1 MKVSGSIFAGRRG
14 RRPDDEESMPELRKD
29 PVVGRWVI
37 ISTERSRRPTNF
49 QDVQH
54 ERTTGFCP
62 FCPGNEDKTPP
73 EVFAFRKDGTAPNT
87 PGWEVRVV
95 PNKFPALQIEGTLDR
110 RGEGLYD
117 KMNGVGAHEVVI
129 ETPIHDQDLA
139 DLPIEHLVLVLKAYR
154 ERMNDLHRDR
164 RFRYVLIFKNHGPGA
179 GATLEHSHTQ
189 LIATP
194 IIPKILQEELE
205 GARRYYELKERCVF
219 CDMIQ
224 QDTADNNGR
233 RVVTQNDRFLVIEP
247 FAPRFPF
254 ETSVLPRRHDS
265 SYQIVSDEE
274 EYVDLA
280 SILKDTLQRLN
291 QALDRPPYNFVIHT
305 APVSDG
311 DLEFFH
317 WHLEIMP
324 KLTRVAGFEI
334 GSGFYINPT
343 PPEDAAQYLREIT
356 VAV

>member
-1 MKVSGSIFAGRRG
+1 
-14 RRPDDEESMPELRKD
+14 MPELRKD

-49 QDVQH
+49 SPVVPQKSSH
-54 ERTTGFCP
+54 FCP

-73 EVFAFRKDGTAPNT
+73 EVYAFRPNGGAPNAAD
-87 PGWEVRVV
+87 WWVRVV

-129 ETPIHDQDLA
+129 ETPDHAKDLA
-139 DLPIEHLVLVLKAYR
+139 DLEIDHLVQVINAFRARAL
-154 ERMNDLHRDR
+154 DLHRDR
-164 RFRYVLIFKNHGPGA
+164 RFRYVLIFKNHGPQA

-194 IIPKILQEELE
+194 IIPRFIMEELE
-205 GARRYYELKERCVF
+205 GSRKYFELKERCVF
-219 CDMIQ
+219 CDIVQ
-224 QDTADNNGR
+224 QETSENNGR
-233 RVVTQNDRFLVIEP
+233 RVVSTSDRFVALAP

-254 ETSVLPRRHDS
+254 ETWILPRQHDAS
-265 SYQIVSDEE
+265 F
-274 EYVDLA
+274 LA
-280 SILKDTLQRLN
+280 IEDAAETRDFAAVLRDTLQRLN
-291 QALDRPPYNFVIHT
+291 RALDRPPFNFVIHT
-305 APVSDG
+305 TPVNEG
-311 DLEFFH
+311 DLEYYH

-324 KLTRVAGFEI
+324 SLSRVAGFEI

-343 PPEDAAQYLREIT
+343 PPEDAAQYLREI
-356 VAV
+356 AVEA